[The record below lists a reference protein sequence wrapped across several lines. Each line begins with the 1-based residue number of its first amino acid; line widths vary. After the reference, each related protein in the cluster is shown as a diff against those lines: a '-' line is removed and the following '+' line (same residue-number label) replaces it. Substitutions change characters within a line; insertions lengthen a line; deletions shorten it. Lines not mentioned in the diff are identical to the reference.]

1 MEPRIGVLALQGDFQ
16 EHLAALARLGIA
28 RREVKLPHDLVDLDG
43 LILPG
48 GESTTIGRLIHRFGL
63 REPILEFARSGR
75 PIWGTCAGMIVLARE
90 VDPETRARTQHLL
103 GLLDVVV
110 RRNAFGPQIESFETE
125 LEIPAVGSE
134 PVRAVFIRAP
144 VVCELGPAVEPL
156 ARLPDGTVV
165 AVRQDNL
172 IGTAFHPELTGDDRF
187 HAWFCRQAR
196 AARACTSPEQ
206 ASCPAE

>member
-1 MEPRIGVLALQGDFQ
+1 MEARIGVLALQGDFQ
-16 EHLAALARLGIA
+16 EHLASLARLGIA
-28 RREVKLPHDLVDLDG
+28 GREVKLPDDLVDLDG

-63 REPILEFARSGR
+63 REPILEFARAGR

-144 VVCELGPAVEPL
+144 VVAELGPAVEPL

-187 HAWFCRQAR
+187 HAWFCRLAR
-196 AARACTSPEQ
+196 ASIACALPERARR
-206 ASCPAE
+206 PAQ

>member
-1 MEPRIGVLALQGDFQ
+1 MRPVIGVLALQGDFQ
-16 EHLAALARLGIA
+16 EHLTTLARLGA
-28 RREVKLPHDLVDLDG
+28 EGREVRLPEDLEGLSG
-43 LILPG
+43 LIIPG
-48 GESTTIGRLIHRFGL
+48 GESTTIGRLMERFGL
-63 REPILEFARSGR
+63 REPIVEFARSGR

-103 GLLDVVV
+103 GLLDIVV

-144 VVCELGPAVEPL
+144 VVAEIGPAVEPL

-165 AVRQDNL
+165 AVRQRNL
-172 IGTAFHPELTGDDRF
+172 IGTAFHPELTGDDRV
-187 HAWFCRQAR
+187 HAWFCRLAGDACRPAR
-196 AARACTSPEQ
+196 AEPATRATM
-206 ASCPAE
+206 